1 MTKATDS
8 TSAPGPSTMAKKT
21 QSGGQSNG
29 EISPNPSAASFSTG
43 GNVKGANSGLAP
55 RPALHQRLSSN
66 RLSAVA
72 SGSYND
78 HGRGGESNDVSSL
91 LGKSIGGAPPETP
104 HLGKRVSY
112 VSDTERGSGGESGTA
127 SPTERQCGH
136 SVRHSRF
143 ATSGTNSSKSSSPW
157 IARSASRR
165 RRTASVIGRKL
176 RRPSQE
182 LGTFPEADDHF
193 GDYDSSTYEELPPHG
208 FISNPSSNGG
218 LVNAVACLAEQ
229 RKVRSGGRLFIGT
242 PGFHADEEWL
252 RPHHRR
258 TLQHEFREERS
269 SVPVWLNEEVFRGAY
284 HKFCKGILWPT
295 FHYTLP
301 TDKALEAEHESFEC
315 YKEVNTVFAKKIAQ
329 EWKEGDIIL
338 IND

>member
-8 TSAPGPSTMAKKT
+8 TSAPGPAAMGKKPRA
-21 QSGGQSNG
+21 GGSNTDG
-29 EISPNPSAASFSTG
+29 ISPDPSPGSFSTG
-43 GNVKGANSGLAP
+43 ANDTVAKSGLAP
-55 RPALHQRLSSN
+55 RPSLHPRLSSS

-78 HGRGGESNDVSSL
+78 HGRGGESSDVSSL
-91 LGKSIGGAPPETP
+91 LGKCNGPVLPETL
-104 HLGKRVSY
+104 HAGKRVSY
-112 VSDTERGSGGESGTA
+112 VSDTDRGSGGESGTA
-127 SPTERQCGH
+127 SPTERQCSHGM
-136 SVRHSRF
+136 RHSRF
-143 ATSGTNSSKSSSPW
+143 ATGGTNPSKSSSPW

-165 RRTASVIGRKL
+165 RRTASIIGRKL

-182 LGTFPEADDHF
+182 LANFPEADDDL
-193 GDYDSSTYEELPPHG
+193 GDTEYSTYEELPPHG

-258 TLQHEFREERS
+258 ALQHEFREERS

-315 YKEVNTVFAKKIAQ
+315 YKEVNMVFAKRIAQ